1 MPTLL
6 QRIAALAGGDEE
18 VHSNWRAAYSFAR
31 QLSDSQEHSFGDGT
45 SRRILPE
52 GGLAAAATFGDEALR
67 ELLDFLVLVYQTYR
81 DAE

>member
-6 QRIAALAGGDEE
+6 QRIAALADGDEE
-18 VHSNWRAAYSFAR
+18 VQSNWRAAYRFAR
-31 QLSDSQEHSFGDGT
+31 QLSD

-67 ELLDFLVLVYQTYR
+67 ELLDFLVLLYQTYK